1 MNAQTNV
8 NNSGQKIRTVD
19 ITVTAAMAALVFL
32 GTYIF
37 KIPTIS
43 GYVHL
48 GDCMIILTVA
58 LFGMKKGAV
67 AGAIGGGLSDFI
79 GGYFYWVVPTLLIKC
94 MWALVMGLIMHKIL
108 KDRKGAFLIGAV
120 SGGVLHIIAYT
131 LVRAALYGG
140 RTAIIE
146 IPALALYATEKIRRS
161 RPLIWYVRL
170 KNVRFTGYMP
180 FREERAYFL
189 KEKIRFVLRGQG

>member
-43 GYVHL
+43 GYV
-48 GDCMIILTVA
+48 
-58 LFGMKKGAV
+58 FGMKKGAV

-146 IPALALYATEKIRRS
+146 IPALTFQTGAGIVIGFVIYMLLKKSGVAG
-161 RPLIWYVRL
+161 RL
-170 KNVRFTGYMP
+170 SGM
-180 FREERAYFL
+180 L
-189 KEKIRFVLRGQG
+189 G

>member
-1 MNAQTNV
+1 
-8 NNSGQKIRTVD
+8 
-19 ITVTAAMAALVFL
+19 
-32 GTYIF
+32 
-37 KIPTIS
+37 
-43 GYVHL
+43 
-48 GDCMIILTVA
+48 MIILTVA

-146 IPALALYATEKIRRS
+146 IPALTFQTGAGIVIGFVIYML
-161 RPLIWYVRL
+161 L
-170 KNVRFTGYMP
+170 KNP
-180 FREERAYFL
+180 A
-189 KEKIRFVLRGQG
+189 

>member
-94 MWALVMGLIMHKIL
+94 MWALVMGLIMHKIQKRSL
-108 KDRKGAFLIGAV
+108 SDRCSIRRCP
-120 SGGVLHIIAYT
+120 SHYC
-131 LVRAALYGG
+131 
-140 RTAIIE
+140 
-146 IPALALYATEKIRRS
+146 LYAGKSSPVWRTYS
-161 RPLIWYVRL
+161 Y
-170 KNVRFTGYMP
+170 Y
-180 FREERAYFL
+180 
-189 KEKIRFVLRGQG
+189 

>member
-19 ITVTAAMAALVFL
+19 ITVTAAMAALVF
-32 GTYIF
+32 
-37 KIPTIS
+37 
-43 GYVHL
+43 L

-146 IPALALYATEKIRRS
+146 IPALTFQTGAGIVIGFVIYMLLKKSGVAG
-161 RPLIWYVRL
+161 RL
-170 KNVRFTGYMP
+170 SGM
-180 FREERAYFL
+180 L
-189 KEKIRFVLRGQG
+189 G

>member
-94 MWALVMGLIMHKIL
+94 MWALVMGLIIHKIL

-146 IPALALYATEKIRRS
+146 IPALTFQTGAGIVIGFVIYMLLKKSGVAG
-161 RPLIWYVRL
+161 RL
-170 KNVRFTGYMP
+170 SGM
-180 FREERAYFL
+180 L
-189 KEKIRFVLRGQG
+189 G

>member
-108 KDRKGAFLIGAV
+108 KDRKGSFSDRCGIRRCP
-120 SGGVLHIIAYT
+120 SHHC
-131 LVRAALYGG
+131 
-140 RTAIIE
+140 
-146 IPALALYATEKIRRS
+146 LYAGKSSPVWRTYS
-161 RPLIWYVRL
+161 HY
-170 KNVRFTGYMP
+170 
-180 FREERAYFL
+180 
-189 KEKIRFVLRGQG
+189 

>member
-32 GTYIF
+32 GTYII

-120 SGGVLHIIAYT
+120 SGGVLPVSYT
-131 LVRAALYGG
+131 HLTLPTKA
-140 RTAIIE
+140 
-146 IPALALYATEKIRRS
+146 
-161 RPLIWYVRL
+161 
-170 KNVRFTGYMP
+170 
-180 FREERAYFL
+180 
-189 KEKIRFVLRGQG
+189 

>member
-79 GGYFYWVVPTLLIKC
+79 GGYLLGSSDTVDQ
-94 MWALVMGLIMHKIL
+94 M
-108 KDRKGAFLIGAV
+108 
-120 SGGVLHIIAYT
+120 
-131 LVRAALYGG
+131 
-140 RTAIIE
+140 
-146 IPALALYATEKIRRS
+146 
-161 RPLIWYVRL
+161 YVG
-170 KNVRFTGYMP
+170 TGYGTDH
-180 FREERAYFL
+180 A
-189 KEKIRFVLRGQG
+189 

>member
-1 MNAQTNV
+1 MIFGVNERRRHMNAQTNV

-58 LFGMKKGAV
+58 LFGMKKGCRC
-67 AGAIGGGLSDFI
+67 
-79 GGYFYWVVPTLLIKC
+79 YRW
-94 MWALVMGLIMHKIL
+94 
-108 KDRKGAFLIGAV
+108 R
-120 SGGVLHIIAYT
+120 II
-131 LVRAALYGG
+131 
-140 RTAIIE
+140 
-146 IPALALYATEKIRRS
+146 
-161 RPLIWYVRL
+161 
-170 KNVRFTGYMP
+170 
-180 FREERAYFL
+180 
-189 KEKIRFVLRGQG
+189 

>member
-1 MNAQTNV
+1 MIFGVNERRRHMNAQTNV

-67 AGAIGGGLSDFI
+67 LSVAD
-79 GGYFYWVVPTLLIKC
+79 YLI
-94 MWALVMGLIMHKIL
+94 L
-108 KDRKGAFLIGAV
+108 
-120 SGGVLHIIAYT
+120 SGDI
-131 LVRAALYGG
+131 
-140 RTAIIE
+140 
-146 IPALALYATEKIRRS
+146 
-161 RPLIWYVRL
+161 
-170 KNVRFTGYMP
+170 FTG
-180 FREERAYFL
+180 
-189 KEKIRFVLRGQG
+189 

>member
-94 MWALVMGLIMHKIL
+94 MWALVMGPPTDCFFISQT
-108 KDRKGAFLIGAV
+108 
-120 SGGVLHIIAYT
+120 SGCSGISQCSNSST
-131 LVRAALYGG
+131 RALF
-140 RTAIIE
+140 
-146 IPALALYATEKIRRS
+146 PSRS
-161 RPLIWYVRL
+161 
-170 KNVRFTGYMP
+170 
-180 FREERAYFL
+180 
-189 KEKIRFVLRGQG
+189 LRYNTSFCI

>member
-1 MNAQTNV
+1 
-8 NNSGQKIRTVD
+8 
-19 ITVTAAMAALVFL
+19 
-32 GTYIF
+32 
-37 KIPTIS
+37 
-43 GYVHL
+43 
-48 GDCMIILTVA
+48 MIILTVA

-146 IPALALYATEKIRRS
+146 IPALTFQTGAGIVIGFVIYMLLKKFRRS
-161 RPLIWYVRL
+161 RPLIWYGRL
-170 KNVRFTGYMP
+170 KKCPLYRIYALSRRKGIFFERKNT
-180 FREERAYFL
+180 FRVARARLSMYNT
-189 KEKIRFVLRGQG
+189 KR